1 MNRFDEEVASLG
13 IQVVDVAPADDKVKV
28 IVNNR
33 ELEIVGWN
41 GPNDPENPFNWS
53 KARKLL
59 ITILCL
65 TATMTCTMNGTA
77 LTVAWKDTNEY
88 FGISDDTFPNSYWPV
103 ASWTIGGAVF
113 MMVFL
118 PLMEDFSVKWGYLA
132 SYAMFLLF
140 VFPQALV
147 QNFAGFIIIRFFAG
161 GFVSLVANCIV
172 GICCDI
178 WDGERGRSI
187 PVASYITL
195 YLSGS
200 SMGPV
205 MGAAVLTKLHWKWI
219 IWIQLIFYSALLPL
233 FFFILPET
241 RGSNILRQRAQHIR
255 KTTNRK
261 AFSAEELDRPSPLA
275 TLAFSVKRP
284 FYLFFTEW
292 VVFSFTV
299 WSSFA
304 VGLVY
309 LFTQST
315 EQVFSH
321 LYGWTSI
328 QAGLIQSAIVAGMLL
343 AWLANFYQVHLYFA
357 SASRNAENPG
367 EPIPEAHLYHSIFG
381 CFVGCGGGMF
391 IYGWGAYSSVPWM
404 VPALGLVM
412 VGYGI
417 NAIVIAVAAYVT
429 ACYSKYAVSAV
440 ASVCAG
446 ENLFAALMPL
456 AASTMYT
463 KLGFHWASS
472 LLGIFSVF
480 LGLAPVVM
488 LFWGRKIRERS
499 PFISEARYGDG
510 GDGGSCE
517 GLVGN

>member
-1 MNRFDEEVASLG
+1 MGQDDMASNQSAA
-13 IQVVDVAPADDKVKV
+13 QVSHVPSHDAKITAVHQHD
-28 IVNNR
+28 I
-33 ELEIVGWN
+33 EIVDWN

-53 KARKLL
+53 KPRKLL

-77 LTVAWKDTNEY
+77 LTVAWKDTNEH
-88 FGISDDTFPNSYWPV
+88 FGISDEHFPNSYWPV

-118 PLMEDFSVKWGYLA
+118 PLMEDFSVRWGYLA
-132 SYAMFLLF
+132 SYVMFLLF

-147 QNFAGFIIIRFFAG
+147 QNFAGFIVIRFFAG

-178 WDGERGRSI
+178 WEGERGRSV
-187 PVASYITL
+187 PVASYITV

-200 SMGPV
+200 SLGPV
-205 MGAAVLTKLHWKWI
+205 MGAAVLTTLHWKWI
-219 IWIQLIFYSALLPL
+219 IWIQLIFYTSLLPL
-233 FFFILPET
+233 FILLLPET
-241 RGSNILRQRAQHIR
+241 RGSNILRARAR
-255 KTTNRK
+255 SLRRNDPTRTFSTT
-261 AFSAEELDRPSPLA
+261 EDLDRSSPLD
-275 TLAFSVKRP
+275 TLRTSLSRP
-284 FYLFFTEW
+284 FHLFFTEW
-292 VVFSFTV
+292 VVFSFTI

-328 QAGLIQSAIVAGMLL
+328 QAGLIQSAIVLGMCL
-343 AWLANFYQVHLYFA
+343 AWIANFYQINLYFA
-357 SASRNAENPG
+357 SAARNSESPG
-367 EPIPEAHLYHSIFG
+367 DPIPEAHLYHSILG
-381 CFVGCGGGMF
+381 CFLGCGGGMF
-391 IYGWGAYSSVPWM
+391 LYAWSSTPSVPWP
-404 VPALGLVM
+404 VPALGLLL

-446 ENLFAALMPL
+446 ENLFAALLPL
-456 AASTMYT
+456 AASTMYS
-463 KLGFHWASS
+463 KLGFGWAST
-472 LLGIFSVF
+472 LLGLFSVV
-480 LGLAPVVM
+480 LGGAPVVM
-488 LFWGRKIRERS
+488 LFWGRQIRTRS
-499 PFISEARYGDG
+499 PFISEARYGEG
-510 GDGGSCE
+510 REGSCE
-517 GLVGN
+517 GLVGRE

>member
-1 MNRFDEEVASLG
+1 MVLAIDPDSQQEPDMVSHDHDTSMPG
-13 IQVVDVAPADDKVKV
+13 IHVVDWD
-28 IVNNR
+28 
-33 ELEIVGWN
+33 
-41 GPNDPENPFNWS
+41 GPGDPENPFNWS
-53 KARKLL
+53 RKRKLF

-65 TATMTCTMNGTA
+65 IATMTCTMNGTA
-77 LTVAWKDTNEY
+77 LTVAWNETNGY
-88 FGISDDTFPNSYWPV
+88 FGISDEHFPHSYWPV

-118 PLMEDFSVKWGYLA
+118 PLMEDFSVRWGYLA
-132 SYAMFLLF
+132 SYVFFLLF
-140 VFPQALV
+140 VFPQGLV
-147 QNFAGFIIIRFFAG
+147 QNFAGFVVIRFFAG

-178 WDGERGRSI
+178 WEGERGRSI
-187 PVASYITL
+187 PVATYITL

-200 SMGPV
+200 SLGPV
-205 MGAAVLTKLHWKWI
+205 MGAAVLTTLHWKWI
-219 IWIQLIFYSALLPL
+219 IWIQLIFYTALLPL
-233 FFFILPET
+233 FILFLPET
-241 RGSNILRQRAQHIR
+241 RGSNILRQRAR
-255 KTTNRK
+255 RLRLTTSPTS
-261 AFSAEELDRPSPLA
+261 FSAEELHRQSPLT
-275 TLAFSVKRP
+275 TLRESVSRP
-284 FYLFFTEW
+284 LHLFFTEW
-292 VVFSFTV
+292 VVFSFTI

-315 EQVFSH
+315 ELVFAS
-321 LYGWTSI
+321 LYNFTTI
-328 QAGLIQSAIVAGMLL
+328 QAGFIQSAIVLGMLL
-343 AWLANFYQVHLYFA
+343 AWTANFLQVHLYFA
-357 SASRNAENPG
+357 SAARNTERPG

-391 IYGWGAYSSVPWM
+391 IYGWGADANVPWP

-456 AASTMYT
+456 AASAMYT

-472 LLGIFSVF
+472 LLGFFAIL
-480 LGLAPVVM
+480 LGGAPVVM
-488 LFWGRKIRERS
+488 LFWGRGIRERS
-499 PFISEARYGDG
+499 PFISEARYEGEG
-510 GDGGSCE
+510 EVEGGSRE
-517 GLVGN
+517 GLVGV